1 MRVLITGGAGFI
13 GSHVTERLLADGFHV
28 GIIDD
33 LSTGTL
39 ENLRRSA
46 EKGVRDEDVMVRDIC
61 SPDSAAWL
69 ANWRPDVVIHL
80 AAQASVARSV
90 TSPATD
96 AQINIV
102 GTLNVLDAAVR
113 TGVRKV
119 VFASS
124 GGTIYGEPA
133 PGAARVAETDPYRAH
148 SPYGLA
154 KATVNRYLD
163 LYDELFGLTSTVLAL
178 GNVYGPRQGSGGSSG
193 VVADF
198 VTALCEGRQPVV
210 HGDGRQS
217 RDFVYVTDVAEA
229 FSLACGKADGM
240 VVNIGT
246 GVATSINGVLAL
258 VCQAMNV
265 PVNPVWRPELPGEVR
280 DSALDVQRSQ
290 KVLGW
295 QSRTSLR
302 EGVRRVVADMS
313 SHVPRSGG

>member
-39 ENLRRSA
+39 DNLRRSA

-61 SPDSAAWL
+61 SPDCAAWL
-69 ANWRPDVVIHL
+69 TNWQPDVVIHL

-90 TSPATD
+90 TNPAAD
-96 AQINIV
+96 ARINIV
-102 GTLNVLDAAVR
+102 GTLTVLDAAVR
-113 TGVRKV
+113 AGVRKV

-133 PGAARVAETDPYRAH
+133 PGAARVAETDPYRAR

-193 VVADF
+193 VVAEF
-198 VTALCEGRQPVV
+198 ATALREGRQPVV

-229 FSLACGKADGM
+229 FSLACAKADGM

-258 VCQAMNV
+258 VCQEMSV

-280 DSALDVQRSQ
+280 DSTLDVQRSQ

-295 QSRTSLR
+295 ESRIGLR
-302 EGVRRVVADMS
+302 EGIRRVVADVS
-313 SHVPRSGG
+313 SRIPRNDG

>member
-13 GSHVTERLLADGFHV
+13 GSHVTERLLADGFRV

-39 ENLRRSA
+39 DNLRRSA
-46 EKGVRDEDVMVRDIC
+46 KKGVRDEDVMVGDIC
-61 SPDSAAWL
+61 ASGCAGWL
-69 ANWRPDVVIHL
+69 ADWRPDVVIHL

-90 TSPATD
+90 ADPATD
-96 AQINIV
+96 ARINIV

-113 TGVRKV
+113 AGVRKV

-133 PGAARVAETDPYRAH
+133 PDAAGVTETDQYRPH

-154 KATVNRYLD
+154 KATVNRYLG
-163 LYDELFGLTSTVLAL
+163 LYGELFGLTSTVLAL

-193 VVADF
+193 VIAEF
-198 VTALCEGRQPVV
+198 AAALRDGRQPVI

-246 GVATSINGVLAL
+246 GVATSVNRVLEL
-258 VCQAMNV
+258 VCEAMDV
-265 PVNPVWRPELPGEVR
+265 PMNPIWRPGPPGEIRNSV
-280 DSALDVQRSQ
+280 LDAQRSL

-295 QSRTSLR
+295 QSRISLP
-302 EGVRRVVADMS
+302 EGILRVVADMLS
-313 SHVPRSGG
+313 RIPCTDG

>member
-61 SPDSAAWL
+61 SPDSATWL

-96 AQINIV
+96 ARINIV

-113 TGVRKV
+113 AGVRKV

-163 LYDELFGLTSTVLAL
+163 LYNELFGLTSTVLAL

-229 FSLACGKADGM
+229 FSLACGKADGL

-313 SHVPRSGG
+313 SHLPRSGG

>member
-1 MRVLITGGAGFI
+1 MRVLVTGGAGFI
-13 GSHVTERLLADGFHV
+13 GSHVTERLLADGIHV

-39 ENLRRSA
+39 DNLRRSA
-46 EKGVRDEDVMVRDIC
+46 EKGLPDEDVLVQDIC
-61 SPDSAAWL
+61 SSYCAAWL
-69 ANWRPDVVIHL
+69 VDWQPDVVVHL

-90 TSPATD
+90 ADPATD
-96 AQINIV
+96 ARINIV

-113 TGVRKV
+113 AGVRKV

-124 GGTIYGEPA
+124 GGTIYGEPP
-133 PGAARVAETDPYRAH
+133 PGAANVAETEPYRPH

-178 GNVYGPRQGSGGSSG
+178 GNVYGPRQGSGRSSG

-198 VTALCEGRQPVV
+198 AAALRGGRQPVV

-217 RDFVYVTDVAEA
+217 RDFVYVTEVAEA

-246 GVATSINGVLAL
+246 GVATSINEVLAL
-258 VCQAMNV
+258 VCRAMNV
-265 PVNPVWRPELPGEVR
+265 PVKPTWRPEPPGEVR
-280 DSALDVQRSQ
+280 ESVLDVRRSR

-295 QSRTSLR
+295 QSQISLP
-302 EGVRRVVADMS
+302 EGIRRVVADMS
-313 SHVPRSGG
+313 PHVPGNGR

>member
-13 GSHVTERLLADGFHV
+13 GSHVTERLLADGCHV

-39 ENLRRSA
+39 DNLRRSA
-46 EKGVRDEDVMVRDIC
+46 EKGLRDEDVMVRDIC
-61 SPDSAAWL
+61 SSYCAAWL
-69 ANWRPDVVIHL
+69 VDWQPDVVVHL

-90 TSPATD
+90 ADPATD
-96 AQINIV
+96 ARINIV
-102 GTLNVLDAAVR
+102 GTLNILDAAVR
-113 TGVRKV
+113 AGVRKV
-119 VFASS
+119 LFASS
-124 GGTIYGEPA
+124 GGTIYGEPR
-133 PGAARVAETDPYRAH
+133 PGAANVAETDPYRPH

-193 VVADF
+193 VVAEF
-198 VTALCEGRQPVV
+198 VAALLDGRQPVV
-210 HGDGRQS
+210 HGDGGQS

-229 FSLACGKADGM
+229 FSLACRKADGT

-246 GVATSINGVLAL
+246 GVATSINAVLAL

-265 PVNPVWRPELPGEVR
+265 PVNPIQRPELSGEVR
-280 DSALDVQRSQ
+280 DSALDVRRSQ
-290 KVLGW
+290 QVLGW
-295 QSRTSLR
+295 QARISLH
-302 EGVRRVVADMS
+302 EGIRRVVADMS
-313 SHVPRSGG
+313 SRVPRNGR